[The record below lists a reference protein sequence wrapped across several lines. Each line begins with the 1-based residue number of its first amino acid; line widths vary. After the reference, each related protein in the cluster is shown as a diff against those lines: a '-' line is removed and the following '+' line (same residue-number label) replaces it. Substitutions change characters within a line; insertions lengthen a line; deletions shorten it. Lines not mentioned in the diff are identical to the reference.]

1 MRNIT
6 TEAWRQHPADRPA
19 MSGILRRMMT
29 KSDVQWS
36 ADQLRTAENEAR
48 KKLTDALR
56 VSTRVRTPRREPVS
70 AGLSSGEGSGL
81 SPREA
86 ANTRHGEQRIS
97 PQSTRL
103 SPRVSQVSPG
113 VSRVSP
119 RVSRMPQ
126 RGAGLQTSRKQTP
139 VTKQGGHKENS
150 NGKSKPSGS
159 HVDDQEKIKSSES
172 HVSGSASVRENA
184 SSSGSVREVNSSHI
198 GNNRCSAQTLTRDE
212 GFSESSFTDDQ
223 MSHDGSQCESGAAGG
238 QSADEPSEAAEEPSE
253 AAEEVAEALAGL
265 AQVHLD
271 FPERPAKLLTDHESG
286 VNAKEEDAGHQ
297 LSSNMATPC
306 PQPDQQQVGF
316 STTHD
321 QTDPTNR
328 DACQGRHGETEDEFE
343 DESAE
348 PVTVQYRGKLQPD
361 PSLDV
366 QSEAQQ
372 STRTDAQSDTTETY
386 RDEDHISS
394 SFDSDDETS
403 VKVPMGER
411 IERPNSDLMAEDG
424 DNDGLGVD
432 STTQHQ
438 SQTLSSEQTLQHQS
452 EIISQGVTDQHLNEA
467 GPVGDVGLQTAET
480 AQQEQNTSAAGE
492 VVTAMA
498 QPRADPQ
505 VPSYPAV
512 IFYDE
517 ADPDIAQVMQVA
529 QLLRRTWGL
538 HVFDPHRDGVE
549 DKMTSFRH
557 SFENSQHAVAVL
569 TPAVIRD
576 MQENR
581 PSTASFRIATFLT
594 GLLETREQT
603 CRRRLIPVQIGN
615 DEIPFIL
622 CNFCVLRLGT
632 SGFHRRLYRAVGSQT
647 GDTGLTTRDV
657 RGWADQMPLLEHT
670 VNTVAAMLRL
680 PPEVLTDIKQEF
692 GGSRARLIQ
701 VLECWCMH
709 HGACA
714 TDVRLQQV
722 VAAVTGGQRSCARD
736 QEQVQANVPEGQG
749 SCTRDE
755 GLVQATVPDDQG
767 SDVRGQSQVQAAVPG
782 GQGETQRQQYEE
794 HQPPAEINTLL
805 RTNRVRLVDALM
817 YPEPVLDH
825 LYSRCVI
832 NNEEME
838 LIKSHSVRHE
848 QARKLLDI
856 IATKGT
862 WGCAELKSVLAEV
875 NPYAATFLET

>member
-1 MRNIT
+1 MRSLLGVTLGN
-6 TEAWRQHPADRPA
+6 
-19 MSGILRRMMT
+19 L
-29 KSDVQWS
+29 
-36 ADQLRTAENEAR
+36 TAVE
-48 KKLTDALR
+48 
-56 VSTRVRTPRREPVS
+56 
-70 AGLSSGEGSGL
+70 
-81 SPREA
+81 
-86 ANTRHGEQRIS
+86 
-97 PQSTRL
+97 
-103 SPRVSQVSPG
+103 
-113 VSRVSP
+113 
-119 RVSRMPQ
+119 
-126 RGAGLQTSRKQTP
+126 
-139 VTKQGGHKENS
+139 
-150 NGKSKPSGS
+150 
-159 HVDDQEKIKSSES
+159 
-172 HVSGSASVRENA
+172 
-184 SSSGSVREVNSSHI
+184 
-198 GNNRCSAQTLTRDE
+198 
-212 GFSESSFTDDQ
+212 
-223 MSHDGSQCESGAAGG
+223 
-238 QSADEPSEAAEEPSE
+238 
-253 AAEEVAEALAGL
+253 
-265 AQVHLD
+265 
-271 FPERPAKLLTDHESG
+271 
-286 VNAKEEDAGHQ
+286 NAKEEDAGHQ
-297 LSSNMATPC
+297 LSSNMAAPC
-306 PQPDQQQVGF
+306 PQPDQKRVGF

-321 QTDPTNR
+321 QTDPTDR

-343 DESAE
+343 DEPAE

-361 PSLDV
+361 PGLDA

-372 STRTDAQSDTTETY
+372 SARIDVQSDKAETD
-386 RDEDHISS
+386 RDEERISS
-394 SFDSDDETS
+394 SFDSGDETS

-424 DNDGLGVD
+424 DDHGLGVD

-467 GPVGDVGLQTAET
+467 GPVVDVGQQTAET

-498 QPRADPQ
+498 QPRADPP

-581 PSTASFRIATFLT
+581 PNPASFRIATFLT

-692 GGSRARLIQ
+692 GGNRARLIQ
-701 VLECWCMH
+701 VLECWCLH

-722 VAAVTGGQRSCARD
+722 VVAVTGGQRSCAID
-736 QEQVQANVPEGQG
+736 QEQVQAIVPEGQG

-755 GLVQATVPDDQG
+755 GLVQATVPDNQR
-767 SDVRGQSQVQAAVPG
+767 SDVRGQSNVQAAVPG

-794 HQPPAEINTLL
+794 HQPPADITTLL
-805 RTNRVRLVDALM
+805 RTNRVQLVDALM

-856 IATKGT
+856 VATKGT